1 MVEVLRKCKLSILF
15 FLLLTF
21 VLQVS
26 AMEVY
31 IPGQVKKET
40 ACCYIVKTSEGRFVK
55 ILKPAKKPKNKDPFK
70 FKATMSFI
78 SESFNYAYHYW
89 KGRVEFR

>member
-1 MVEVLRKCKLSILF
+1 MAN
-15 FLLLTF
+15 TY
-21 VLQVS
+21 

-31 IPGQVKKET
+31 IPGTVKKET

-55 ILKPAKKPKNKDPFK
+55 ILKPVKKPRNKDPFK
-70 FKATMSFI
+70 FKATLNFI

-89 KGRVEFR
+89 RGKVDFR